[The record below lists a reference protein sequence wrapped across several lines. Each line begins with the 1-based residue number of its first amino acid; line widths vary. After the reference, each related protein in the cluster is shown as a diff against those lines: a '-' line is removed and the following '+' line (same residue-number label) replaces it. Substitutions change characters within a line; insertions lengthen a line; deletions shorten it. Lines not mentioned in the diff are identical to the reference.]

1 MEVGIMLEVLIEAFP
16 EMRLADETLRWN
28 HTGVFR
34 GLESLPVIPGPRK

>member
-16 EMRLADETLRWN
+16 EMRLADQPLRWH

-34 GLESLPVIPGPRK
+34 GLVSLPVIPGSRG